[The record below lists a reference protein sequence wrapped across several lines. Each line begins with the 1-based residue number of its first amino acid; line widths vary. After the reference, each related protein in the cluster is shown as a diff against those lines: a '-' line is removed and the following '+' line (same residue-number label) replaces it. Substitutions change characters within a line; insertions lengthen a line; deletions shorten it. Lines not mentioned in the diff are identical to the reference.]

1 MAVALASYA
10 VRLAVPLGEELWR
23 LGLPQAPGWI
33 AGFTLGVLGAERGWY
48 NPIAPPMVAVARR
61 AGIAALAAG
70 VIGLASTAFG
80 VEFGRL
86 TGGGTWESFLF
97 AAIEGVLVVT
107 MPLWLIDLFRRR
119 FSHQGSVARAMS
131 RSAFAAFLF
140 HQLVLVGLVLASRY
154 VPWGP
159 EVEYVLV
166 TALGVAGSFALGW
179 LVLKIPG
186 VTRVI

>member
-1 MAVALASYA
+1 
-10 VRLAVPLGEELWR
+10 
-23 LGLPQAPGWI
+23 
-33 AGFTLGVLGAERGWY
+33 
-48 NPIAPPMVAVARR
+48 MVVFARR
-61 AGIAALAAG
+61 AGTAGLVAGIIA
-70 VIGLASTAFG
+70 LASTAFG

-97 AAIEGVLVVT
+97 AAIEGVLVVA

-119 FSHQGSVARAMS
+119 FSHQGPLARAMS

-154 VPWGP
+154 VPWAP

-179 LVLKIPG
+179 LVLRIPG
-186 VTRVI
+186 VGRVV